1 MALKPLLLCILL
13 SGLWG
18 CGSIQPVENEAA
30 GFAPWS
36 SAAPPYHLGVGDR
49 LRVDFLMTP
58 EMSQDVTVEPDG
70 FISLRAGGRIP
81 AQGVTPD
88 QLESLVR
95 QAASNRLRNPVVTL
109 AVTEAK
115 AARIIVGGAVAR
127 PGVYPLPARPSPLE
141 AVMLAGGFSP
151 ESRVDQVVIIR
162 QRDGAAPMLRTVDLR
177 RFLSGDGASNAILLA
192 SEDIVFVP
200 RSRVAEV
207 NLWID
212 QHIDRMLPF
221 NRSVSITNVTEGLR

>member
-1 MALKPLLLCILL
+1 MALKSLLPGLALL
-13 SGLWG
+13 AFGG
-18 CGSIQPVENEAA
+18 CGSIQPVEREPT

-36 SAAPPYHLGVGDR
+36 SAAPAYRLGAGDR

-58 EMSQDVTVEPDG
+58 EMSQDAVVEPDG
-70 FISLRAGGRIP
+70 AINLRAGGRIF
-81 AQGVTPD
+81 AQGLTAAR
-88 QLESLVR
+88 LENDIR
-95 QAASNRLRNPVVTL
+95 QAAGRTLRTPVVTL
-109 AVTEAK
+109 AVTEARS
-115 AARIIVGGAVAR
+115 ARVIVGGAVAR
-127 PGVYPLPARPSPLE
+127 PGAYPLPARPSPLE

-151 ESRVDQVVIIR
+151 ESRVDQVIIIR
-162 QRDGAAPMLRTVDLR
+162 QRDGAPPMLRTVDLR
-177 RFLSGDGASNAILLA
+177 RFLSDGAASETILLA
-192 SEDIVFVP
+192 SEDIIFVP